1 MAQLCLGVTSKDLS
15 FHGRLEEPFPLLLVA
30 KVIQSVQKHLGMK
43 GERSRIVEEVN
54 LENLY

>member
-15 FHGRLEEPFPLLLVA
+15 FHSRLEETFPLLLVA

-54 LENLY
+54 LENL